1 MNSDKKLKTKEKVSW
16 KVTKADGSITEKT
29 EEIVVE
35 HFMEVS
41 VNGIKAFT
49 LSCTPEYLRE
59 LALVSKAVPTSKA
72 LELAKRYGLKL
83 ICKAW
88 PDSFCITGF

>member
-49 LSCTPEYLRE
+49 LSCTPECLRAAMI
-59 LALVSKAVPTSKA
+59 LN
-72 LELAKRYGLKL
+72 
-83 ICKAW
+83 
-88 PDSFCITGF
+88 